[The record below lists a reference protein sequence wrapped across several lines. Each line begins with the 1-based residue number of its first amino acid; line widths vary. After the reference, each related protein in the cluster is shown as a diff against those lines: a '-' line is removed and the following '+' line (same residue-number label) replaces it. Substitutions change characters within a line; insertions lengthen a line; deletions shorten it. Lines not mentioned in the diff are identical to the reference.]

1 MAGPDPSQPYEEPG
15 SAFTPLPGESLTI
28 GREPVYES
36 GCAGTVSF
44 ARDVGARIGGCV
56 RSVRC
61 GGERLRSKDTI
72 ETLKRFVREH
82 PSTLAGAGIAGFLFG
97 RMLRGR

>member
-44 ARDVGARIGGCV
+44 AQMWGRG
-56 RSVRC
+56 S
-61 GGERLRSKDTI
+61 
-72 ETLKRFVREH
+72 
-82 PSTLAGAGIAGFLFG
+82 AGAFGPSAAGVNASGPKTPSRL
-97 RMLRGR
+97 